1 MSNKPQGVNLLSIL
15 QNLLLIE
22 DDSPVSDSVW
32 EVIEK
37 LVRRAVHIESIPR
50 AESLL
55 EVGEKEL
62 MGLEDRSATR
72 QHNKTERSDSS
83 DDNLIEQ
90 RMSVAEH
97 SMEDVRSACLMSV
110 PDRQDTLTADH
121 NAVVEQIQA
130 SLCET
135 ALEEAA
141 PVTFFDE
148 APSSSSVQILE
159 GIIQNNKNVAVRS
172 KPISKETD
180 SRSSEGEM
188 EGEVASPS
196 SCELLDLESVAIE
209 PGLSKRSSSP
219 SSPAVTEQ
227 SSVESSVELK
237 QASIVQAGLPPPPP
251 PPPPIASQSGDRFEE
266 QPYQAAPIQGGP
278 PPPPPP
284 PPPPLPGQDASTEC
298 GVYPVSEGA
307 TSPPPPPP
315 PPPLPGNS
323 SVPPPPPLPGFGAV
337 PPPPPLPGMGNVPS
351 PPPLPGMGGVPPPP
365 PLPGMGGVPPPPPLP
380 GMGGVPPPPPLPGMG
395 GVPPPPPPPGG
406 VPPPPPPGGFV
417 TRAFQQNLQGR
428 ASSPLTPA
436 VKPKTKMKTLAWQ
449 KLPPHVIQRSKTCVW
464 ARVQALEVVQ
474 PDFRLEEELFC
485 QKKAAPKKADSKKK
499 ESSEVRVAGLSSSL
513 SFRLSW
519 FIPKPCLFFDYRHSL
534 LTLSLPEV
542 FKVKI

>member
-1 MSNKPQGVNLLSIL
+1 MSIL

-62 MGLEDRSATR
+62 MGLGDRPAIR

-121 NAVVEQIQA
+121 NEVVEQIQA
-130 SLCET
+130 SSCET
-135 ALEEAA
+135 VLEEAA

-148 APSSSSVQILE
+148 TPSSSSVQILE

-180 SRSSEGEM
+180 SRSSEGEL

-209 PGLSKRSSSP
+209 LGLSKSSSSP
-219 SSPAVTEQ
+219 SSPVVTEQ
-227 SSVESSVELK
+227 SGVESSVELK
-237 QASIVQAGLPPPPP
+237 QASVVQAGLPPPPP

-278 PPPPPP
+278 PPLPPPPP
-284 PPPPLPGQDASTEC
+284 PPPPLPGQDASAEC

-337 PPPPPLPGMGNVPS
+337 PPPPPLPGMG
-351 PPPLPGMGGVPPPP
+351 GVPPPP
-365 PLPGMGGVPPPPPLP
+365 LLPGMGGVPPPPPLP

-542 FKVKI
+542 FIVKI

>member
-1 MSNKPQGVNLLSIL
+1 MSIL

-37 LVRRAVHIESIPR
+37 LVRRAVHIETIPR

-62 MGLEDRSATR
+62 MGLKDRSTIR
-72 QHNKTERSDSS
+72 QHNTERSDSS
-83 DDNLIEQ
+83 DDNIIEQ

-110 PDRQDTLTADH
+110 PDRQGTLTADH
-121 NAVVEQIQA
+121 NEVVEQIQA
-130 SLCET
+130 SSCET

-148 APSSSSVQILE
+148 EPSSSSVQILE
-159 GIIQNNKNVAVRS
+159 GVIQNNKTADVRS
-172 KPISKETD
+172 KLISKEID
-180 SRSSEGEM
+180 SRSSEGKK
-188 EGEVASPS
+188 EGGVASPS
-196 SCELLDLESVAIE
+196 SCELLDLESVTIE
-209 PGLSKRSSSP
+209 LGLSKGSSP
-219 SSPAVTEQ
+219 PFPPLATGQ
-227 SSVESSVELK
+227 LGVESAVELK
-237 QASIVQAGLPPPPP
+237 QASVVQAGLPPPPSP
-251 PPPPIASQSGDRFEE
+251 PPPPPPPLASQSGDGFKE
-266 QPYQAAPIQGGP
+266 QPYQAAPIQRGP

-284 PPPPLPGQDASTEC
+284 PPPPLPGQDAST
-298 GVYPVSEGA
+298 GGGMYPVFEGA

-337 PPPPPLPGMGNVPS
+337 PPPPPLPGMGGVPPPPPLPGMGGVPP

-417 TRAFQQNLQGR
+417 TRAFQQNMQSR
-428 ASSPLTPA
+428 ASSPFTPA
-436 VKPKTKMKTLAWQ
+436 VKPKAKMKSLAWQ

-499 ESSEVRVAGLSSSL
+499 ETSEVRLEASLPSSMSIDDPGLSQNLISTLISS
-513 SFRLSW
+513 
-519 FIPKPCLFFDYRHSL
+519 
-534 LTLSLPEV
+534 TLS
-542 FKVKI
+542 